1 MNWRT
6 LNADPRMRSGTLY
19 LMPVWLGEHG
29 GPEMLPPQNLSIAK
43 GIRTWFTE
51 HEKTARQ
58 MLRRMLPNV
67 DLGAQRMMRLDKD
80 STAAE
85 VDAMVRVLAAG
96 EDGAILSEA
105 GMPGIADPGALLVA
119 AAHRAGIP
127 VVPLVGPSSLLLAL
141 AASGLNGQQ
150 FTFHGYLPR
159 TPQERRAAIRRLEA
173 EAERTQGAQLF
184 IETPYRNDA
193 LVEDLLRTCAPDT
206 LLTLAVDLT
215 QPDGQVRTCA
225 VREWQK
231 APWMPGKRPA
241 VFILGRPAAV
251 RRRVPP
257 PRG

>member
-1 MNWRT
+1 
-6 LNADPRMRSGTLY
+6 MRSGTLY
-19 LMPVWLGEHG
+19 LMPIWLGEHG
-29 GPEMLPPQNLSIAK
+29 GPEQLPAENVAVARRI
-43 GIRTWFTE
+43 TVWFTE

-58 MLRRMLPNV
+58 MLRRMMPEV

-119 AAHRAGIP
+119 AAHRTGIP
-127 VVPLVGPSSLLLAL
+127 VVPLVGPSSLMLAL
-141 AASGLNGQQ
+141 AASGLNGQH

-159 TPQERRAAIRRLEA
+159 TPQERKATLRKLEA
-173 EAERTQGAQLF
+173 EAERTQAAQLF

-193 LVEDLLRTCAPDT
+193 LVEDLLRSCSPDT
-206 LLTLAVDLT
+206 LLTIAVDLT
-215 QPDGQVRTCA
+215 QPGGHVRTCS

-231 APWMPGKRPA
+231 APWLPGKRPA
-241 VFILGRPAAV
+241 VFILGRTTAV
-251 RRRVPP
+251 HRRVPP